1 MRVRLHD
8 ISWTCRNPFQSSLIS
23 ASPARSANDQ
33 DSFLQ
38 LGTRCWELTVF
49 KYSSRRF
56 ICHAAGLFF
65 PFLPFGPEFLFAH
78 GVRMHQVALLY
89 EIIIVTNKGT
99 LGTADIDSFLSVL
112 TPRPAC
118 RVLFHQKK
126 DVSKYSNG
134 RNDRNHLKGVCHALV
149 TP

>member
-1 MRVRLHD
+1 MTRILFF
-8 ISWTCRNPFQSSLIS
+8 SWERAVGSS
-23 ASPARSANDQ
+23 P
-33 DSFLQ
+33 
-38 LGTRCWELTVF
+38 C
-49 KYSSRRF
+49 SSTLR
-56 ICHAAGLFF
+56 AGLFVTLLDSS
-65 PFLPFGPEFLFAH
+65 FLFFLYGPEFLFAH

-99 LGTADIDSFLSVL
+99 LGTADIDSFLSAL

-149 TP
+149 TPSTGSYV